1 MTAYTDFL
9 AYKEGTYHRTPD
21 AFKFNGQHIVKIFG
35 WGLGLDGGTEW
46 FVENTW
52 GATWGENGYGK
63 IVKGSYGDTG
73 VD

>member
-9 AYKEGTYHRTPD
+9 AYSEGTYHRTPD
-21 AFKFNGQHIVKIFG
+21 AFKFNGQHIIKIFG

-46 FVENTW
+46 YVENTW
-52 GATWGENGYGK
+52 GATWGEKGYGK